1 MPTYN
6 KPGVYVEET
15 LTPNAPVSQTL
26 ADSVVAFIGVADR
39 GPTAVSSGNVIATPT
54 LVNSWT
60 EYLTAFGYG
69 TSIDPFKAAGT
80 ATTANDL
87 KYAVK
92 TFFLNGGSQAYISRV
107 VNTDAVKASISF
119 RNSNA
124 TISTAVP
131 TLTATSTGSSASAAT
146 AITLVSTTGVAV
158 GMGVTGTNVG
168 AGAVISSIV
177 ATTSVIN
184 VSVANSGAVAS
195 ATALTL
201 TGWTFDGTGFANN
214 VLTISAAS
222 GAPFAG
228 IEAGRTVLISG
239 VTAGTYTFLNSK
251 YWVVSNVSTDNNT
264 LSILWKNAASVQPIA
279 QTTAITVKGSISGTT
294 PTLTVTAKDHGA
306 WGGNANATTPAAIW
320 AAVTPNSSD
329 GYFDLTVYFSLTA
342 STSSTLTDSDRV
354 EKFTQL
360 SMSSTDPRYV
370 LNNVQSNWVT
380 VADAGSTATG
390 NADLPAFTGYW
401 STSVTSNNANP
412 TDGSFQWNNANF
424 SNTVTSTAGG
434 TVTLTAAKL
443 GVTATQVATSS
454 VAGSDGSAAP
464 VVSSQILPG
473 FDAVSTP
480 IIINYP
486 AKTDTATINSLLSY
500 AATRQ
505 NGFVIIDAANTT
517 VANLLSTITDVGI
530 GSYTTNR
537 NYGAAY
543 YPNIIVPDYASS
555 TGATKSIAPGGAVA
569 AAYVSTDQARGVF
582 KAPAGTLATIA
593 PAVSI
598 TALTNDDFNAIS
610 GYGNAN
616 VNIIRFVPGAG
627 ICIMG
632 ARTLTSSASDIYVP
646 VRRSLN
652 YLNYALKN
660 ITLFAV
666 FEPND
671 NNLWRKV
678 SGVIEGL
685 LYDFWRQGGLVG
697 TTPSEAFY
705 VKCDSTINTS
715 ASISAGELRIEVGV
729 ALQRPA
735 EFVVIKLGQT
745 SGGTT
750 ITNSI

>member
-1 MPTYN
+1 MTTYN

-15 LTPNAPVSQTL
+15 LTPNAPVAPTL

-39 GPTAVSSGNVIATPT
+39 GPTSGSAGNVLATPT

-60 EYLTAFGYG
+60 DFVTKFGYG
-69 TSIDPFKAAGT
+69 TSSDLFKAAGMGT
-80 ATTANDL
+80 SANDL

-92 TFFLNGGSQAYISRV
+92 TFFLNGGGQAYISRV
-107 VNTDAVKASISF
+107 VNTDAVRASISF
-119 RNSNA
+119 RDSNTA
-124 TISTAVP
+124 ISTTVP
-131 TLTATSTGSSASAAT
+131 TLSATTTGSSASAAT
-146 AITLVSTTGVAV
+146 AITLVSTTGVVV

-168 AGAVISSIV
+168 AGAVITSIV
-177 ATTSVIN
+177 ATTSTIN
-184 VSVANSGAVAS
+184 VSVANSGIVAS

-201 TGWTFDGTGFANN
+201 SGWTFNGTGFANN
-214 VLTISAAS
+214 VLTIAAPS

-228 IEAGRTVLISG
+228 VEAGRTVFISG
-239 VTAGTYTFLNSK
+239 VTAAGYTFLNNK
-251 YWVVSNVSTDNNT
+251 YWIVSDVSTDTNT
-264 LSILWKNAASVQPIA
+264 LSILWKNETSVSAAT
-279 QTTAITVKGSISGTT
+279 QTTGITVKGAIANASSTA
-294 PTLTVTAKDHGA
+294 PTLVVTAKDHGA
-306 WGGNANATTPAAIW
+306 WGNNVW
-320 AAVTPNSSD
+320 AAVTPNSVS
-329 GYFDLTVYFSLTA
+329 GYFDLTIYFSLTA
-342 STSSTLTDSDRV
+342 SLSYSLTDADRV
-354 EKFTQL
+354 ESFTQL
-360 SMSSTDPRYV
+360 SMNSTDPRYV

-380 VADAGSTATG
+380 VSDAGSTATG
-390 NADLPAFTGYW
+390 NFDLPAFTGYW
-401 STSVTSNNANP
+401 STSDTSNNADP
-412 TDGSFQWNNANF
+412 TDASFQWNNANF
-424 SNTVTSTAGG
+424 SNKVVSTSGG
-434 TVTLTAAKL
+434 TSVLKAAKL
-443 GVTATQVATSS
+443 GVSGSSQVTTSG
-454 VAGSDGSAAP
+454 VAGSNGSAAP
-464 VVSSQILPG
+464 VVSTQILPA

-480 IIINYP
+480 LIINYP
-486 AKTDTATINSLLSY
+486 AKNDTTTVNALLSY

-505 NGFVIIDAANTT
+505 NGFVIIDAVSTSVT
-517 VANLLSTITDVGI
+517 NLLSTTTDVGI

-537 NYGAAY
+537 NYGAVY

-555 TGATKSIAPGGAVA
+555 TGNTKSIAPGGAVA
-569 AAYVSTDQARGVF
+569 ATYVSTDQARGVF

-598 TALTNDDFNAIS
+598 TSLTNDDFNAIS

-616 VNIIRFVPGAG
+616 LNVIRFVPGAG

-632 ARTLTSSASDIYVP
+632 ARTLSSAASDIYVP
-646 VRRSLN
+646 VRRTLN

-660 ITLFAV
+660 ITEFAV

-671 NNLWRKV
+671 NRLWRIV
-678 SGVIEGL
+678 SSVIEGL
-685 LYDFWRQGGLVG
+685 LYDFWRQGGLAG
-697 TTPSEAFY
+697 TSSEEAYY

>member
-1 MPTYN
+1 MTTYN

-15 LTPNAPVSQTL
+15 LTPNAPVSPTL

-39 GPTAVSSGNVIATPT
+39 GPTYVSGGNVLATPT

-60 EYLTAFGYG
+60 DFVTKFGYG
-69 TSIDPFKAAGT
+69 TSIDPFKAASIGT
-80 ATTANDL
+80 AANDL

-107 VNTDAVKASISF
+107 VNTDAVKASVSF
-119 RNSNA
+119 RDSNT
-124 TISTAVP
+124 TIT
-131 TLTATSTGSSASAAT
+131 
-146 AITLVSTTGVAV
+146 
-158 GMGVTGTNVG
+158 
-168 AGAVISSIV
+168 
-177 ATTSVIN
+177 
-184 VSVANSGAVAS
+184 S
-195 ATALTL
+195 ATPF
-201 TGWTFDGTGFANN
+201 TFDGTGFASN
-214 VLTISAAS
+214 VLTISATT
-222 GAPFAG
+222 GAPFLG
-228 IEAGRTVLISG
+228 IEPGRNVLLG
-239 VTAGTYTFLNSK
+239 NVTATGFTGITNK
-251 YWVVSNVSTDNNT
+251 YWVVSNVSADNNT
-264 LSILWKNAASVQPIA
+264 LSLMWKNASSIPVATQASGV
-279 QTTAITVKGSISGTT
+279 TVKGAIANASSTA
-294 PTLTVTAKDHGA
+294 PTLVVSAKDHGA
-306 WGGNANATTPAAIW
+306 WGQNLWAAI
-320 AAVTPNSSD
+320 TPNSTE

-342 STSSTLTDSDRV
+342 STSSSLTDSDRV
-354 EKFTQL
+354 ERFNQL
-360 SMSSTDPRYV
+360 SMDSTNPRYV

-390 NADLPAFTGYW
+390 SADLPALTGYW
-401 STSVTSNNANP
+401 STSISSNNANP

-434 TVTLTAAKL
+434 TVTLTAARL
-443 GVTATQVATSS
+443 GVSGSSQVAISG
-454 VAGSDGSAAP
+454 VAGSNGSTAP
-464 VVSSQILPG
+464 SVASQILPG
-473 FDAVSTP
+473 FDSISTP
-480 IIINYP
+480 ILINYP
-486 AKTDTATINSLLSY
+486 AKYDTATINSLLSY

-505 NGFVIIDAANTT
+505 NGFVIIDAKNDT
-517 VANLLSTITDVGI
+517 VANLLSTTTDVGI

-543 YPNIIVPDYASS
+543 YPYIVVPDYASS
-555 TGATKSIAPGGAVA
+555 TGDTKSIAPGGAVA
-569 AAYVSTDQARGVF
+569 ATYVSTDQARGVF

-616 VNIIRFVPGAG
+616 LNIIRFVPGAG

-632 ARTLTSSASDIYVP
+632 ARTLTSTASDIYVP

-705 VKCDSTINTS
+705 VKCDSAINTA

>member
-1 MPTYN
+1 MTTYN

-15 LTPNAPVSQTL
+15 LTPNAPVAPTL

-39 GPTAVSSGNVIATPT
+39 GPTSVSAGNVLATPT

-60 EYLTAFGYG
+60 EFATAFGYG
-69 TSIDPFKAAGT
+69 TSIDPFKAVGIGT
-80 ATTANDL
+80 AADDL

-92 TFFLNGGSQAYISRV
+92 TFFLNGGGQAYISRV

-119 RNSNA
+119 RDSNA

-131 TLTATSTGSSASAAT
+131 TLSATSTGSSASAAT
-146 AITLVSTTGVAV
+146 EITLVSATGVVA

-168 AGAVISSIV
+168 AGAVITNVV
-177 ATTSVIN
+177 ATTSTIT
-184 VSVANSGAVAS
+184 VSVANSGAVSS

-201 TGWTFDGTGFANN
+201 TGWTIDGSGAASN
-214 VLTISAAS
+214 VLTISASS
-222 GAPFAG
+222 GAPFEG

-239 VTAGTYTFLNSK
+239 ITAGSYTGLNNK

-264 LSILWKNAASVQPIA
+264 LSILWKNENPIAAVA
-279 QTTAITVKGSISGTT
+279 QTTAITVRGSIRNASSTT
-294 PTLTVTAKDHGA
+294 PTLVVTAKDHGA
-306 WGGNANATTPAAIW
+306 WGNSLW
-320 AAVTPNSSD
+320 AAVTPSSVQ
-329 GYFDLTVYFSLTA
+329 GYFDLNIYFSLTA
-342 STSSTLTDSDRV
+342 SVSSSLTDADRV
-354 EKFTQL
+354 ESFTQL
-360 SMSSTDPRYV
+360 SMNSTDSRYV
-370 LNNVQSNWVT
+370 VTTVQSNWVT
-380 VADAGSTATG
+380 VSDGGSTASG
-390 NADLPAFTGYW
+390 LADLPAFTGYW
-401 STSVTSNNANP
+401 STSDTSNNANP
-412 TDGSFQWNNANF
+412 DTAEFQWNNANF
-424 SNTVTSTAGG
+424 SNTVTSTSGG
-434 TVTLTAAKL
+434 TAVLTAAKL
-443 GVTATQVATSS
+443 GVSGSSQVTISG
-454 VAGSDGSAAP
+454 VAGSNGSAAP

-473 FDAVSTP
+473 FDSITTP
-480 IIINYP
+480 LLINYP

-517 VANLLSTITDVGI
+517 VSSLLSTTTDVGI
-530 GSYTTNR
+530 GSYVTNR

-543 YPNIIVPDYASS
+543 YPNIVVPDYASS

-569 AAYVSTDQARGVF
+569 ATYVSTDQARGVF

-616 VNIIRFVPGAG
+616 LNIIRFVPGAG

-632 ARTLTSSASDIYVP
+632 ARTLSSSFSDIYVP

-660 ITLFAV
+660 VTEFAV

-671 NNLWRKV
+671 SNLWNDV
-678 SGVIEGL
+678 TGVIESL
-685 LYDFWRQGGLVG
+685 LYDFWREGGLVG
-697 TTPSEAFY
+697 TTSEEAY
-705 VKCDSTINTS
+705 YIKCDAQTNTS

>member
-15 LTPNAPVSQTL
+15 LTPNAPVTPTL
-26 ADSVVAFIGVADR
+26 ANSVVAFIGVADR
-39 GPTAVSSGNVIATPT
+39 GPTYVSSGNVLATPT

-60 EYLTAFGYG
+60 DYVTKFGYG
-69 TSIDPFKAAGT
+69 TSIDPFKAAGVGT
-80 ATTANDL
+80 AADDL

-107 VNTDAVKASISF
+107 VNTNAVKASISF
-119 RNSNA
+119 RDSNT
-124 TISTAVP
+124 TIGTAVP
-131 TLTATSTGSSASAAT
+131 TLTATTTGSSASAAT
-146 AITLVSTTGVAV
+146 AITLVSTTGVVV
-158 GMGVTGTNVG
+158 GQGVTGTNVG

-177 ATTSVIN
+177 ATTGVIN
-184 VSVANSGAVAS
+184 VSVANSGIVAS
-195 ATALTL
+195 ATTLTL
-201 TGWTFDGTGFANN
+201 TGWVLDGTGFANN
-214 VLTISAAS
+214 VLTISAPS
-222 GAPFAG
+222 GAPFVG

-239 VTAGTYTFLNSK
+239 VTAAGYTGLNNK

-264 LSILWKNAASVQPIA
+264 LSILWKNGSSVPAVAQP
-279 QTTAITVKGSISGTT
+279 TAITIRGAIANAFSTAA
-294 PTLTVTAKDHGA
+294 TLVVTAKDHGA
-306 WGGNANATTPAAIW
+306 WGQNLW
-320 AAVTPNSSD
+320 AAVTPNSTE

-342 STSSTLTDSDRV
+342 STSSALTDSDRV
-354 EKFTQL
+354 ERFNQL
-360 SMSSTDPRYV
+360 SMNSTDPRYV

-380 VADAGSTATG
+380 VADAGSAATG
-390 NADLPAFTGYW
+390 AADLPAFTGYW
-401 STSVTSNNANP
+401 STSATSNNANP
-412 TDGSFQWNNANF
+412 TDASFQWNNANF
-424 SNTVTSTAGG
+424 SNTVTSTSSGSS
-434 TVTLTAAKL
+434 TLTAVKL
-443 GVTATQVATSS
+443 GVTGSTQVSTIG
-454 VAGSDGSAAP
+454 VAGTNGTTAP
-464 VVSSQILPG
+464 VVSTQILPAL
-473 FDAVSTP
+473 DSIQTP
-480 IIINYP
+480 IILNYP
-486 AKTDTATINSLLSY
+486 ANSNTTTINSMLSY

-505 NGFVIIDAANTT
+505 NGFVIIDSANTT
-517 VANLLSTITDVGI
+517 VASLLSTTTDVGI
-530 GSYTTNR
+530 GSYTTSR

-555 TGATKSIAPGGAVA
+555 TGATKSIAPGGTVA

-582 KAPAGTLATIA
+582 KAPAGTNATIA

-632 ARTLTSSASDIYVP
+632 ARTLTSAASDIYVP

-660 ITLFAV
+660 VTLFSV

-671 NNLWRKV
+671 SNLWRKV

-705 VKCDSTINTS
+705 VKCDSTVNTA

-750 ITNSI
+750 ITTSI

>member
-1 MPTYN
+1 MTTYN

-15 LTPNAPVSQTL
+15 LTPNAPVAPTL

-39 GPTAVSSGNVIATPT
+39 GPTYVSGSNVLATPT

-60 EYLTAFGYG
+60 EFVNAFGYG
-69 TSIDPFKAAGT
+69 TSIDPFKAASIGT
-80 ATTANDL
+80 AANDL

-119 RNSNA
+119 RDSN
-124 TISTAVP
+124 
-131 TLTATSTGSSASAAT
+131 
-146 AITLVSTTGVAV
+146 TT
-158 GMGVTGTNVG
+158 VT
-168 AGAVISSIV
+168 
-177 ATTSVIN
+177 
-184 VSVANSGAVAS
+184 S
-195 ATALTL
+195 ATP
-201 TGWTFDGTGFANN
+201 WTFDGTGFASN
-214 VLTISAAS
+214 VLTISATT
-222 GAPFAG
+222 GTPFLG
-228 IEAGRTVLISG
+228 VEAGRTVLLG
-239 VTAGTYTFLNSK
+239 NVTAAGFTGISNKS
-251 YWVVSNVSTDNNT
+251 WVVSNVSSDSNT
-264 LSILWKNAASVQPIA
+264 LSILWKNASSVPVATQASGV
-279 QTTAITVKGSISGTT
+279 TVKGAISNASSTA
-294 PTLTVTAKDHGA
+294 PTLVVTAKDHGV
-306 WGGNANATTPAAIW
+306 WGNKIW
-320 AAVTPNSSD
+320 AAVTPNSTE

-342 STSSTLTDSDRV
+342 STSSALTDSDRV
-354 EKFTQL
+354 ERFTQL
-360 SMSSTDPRYV
+360 SMSSTNSRYV

-380 VADAGSTATG
+380 VSDAGSLATG

-401 STSVTSNNANP
+401 STSNTSANADP
-412 TDGSFQWNNANF
+412 TDASFSWNNANF

-434 TVTLTAAKL
+434 TVVLTAAKL
-443 GVTATQVATSS
+443 GVSGTSQVAISG
-454 VAGSDGSAAP
+454 VAGSDGSTAP
-464 VVSSQILPG
+464 VVSTQILPG
-473 FDAVSTP
+473 FDSISTP
-480 IIINYP
+480 ILINYP
-486 AKTDTATINSLLSY
+486 AKTDTTTINSLLSY

-517 VANLLSTITDVGI
+517 VASLLSTTTDVGI
-530 GSYTTNR
+530 GSYTSNR

-569 AAYVSTDQARGVF
+569 ATYVSTDQARGVF
-582 KAPAGTLATIA
+582 KAPAGTGAVVT

-598 TALTNDDFNAIS
+598 TALTNDDFNNIS

-616 VNIIRFVPGAG
+616 LNIIRFVPGAG

-632 ARTLTSSASDIYVP
+632 ARTLSSSFSDIYVP

-660 ITLFAV
+660 VTLFSV

-678 SGVIEGL
+678 SGVVEGL
-685 LYDFWRQGGLVG
+685 LYNFWRDGGLVG
-697 TTPSEAFY
+697 ATPEEAFY
-705 VKCDSTINTS
+705 VKCDSTINTT

-750 ITNSI
+750 ITTSI

>member
-1 MPTYN
+1 MTTYN

-15 LTPNAPVSQTL
+15 LTPNAPVAPTL

-39 GPTAVSSGNVIATPT
+39 GPTAVSAGNVLATPT

-60 EYLTAFGYG
+60 EFVTKFGYG
-69 TSIDPFKAAGT
+69 TSSDPFKAAGIGT
-80 ATTANDL
+80 SANDL

-107 VNTDAVKASISF
+107 VNTDAVRASVSF
-119 RNSNA
+119 RDSNT
-124 TISTAVP
+124 TITQP
-131 TLTATSTGSSASAAT
+131 
-146 AITLVSTTGVAV
+146 
-158 GMGVTGTNVG
+158 
-168 AGAVISSIV
+168 
-177 ATTSVIN
+177 SVN
-184 VSVANSGAVAS
+184 
-195 ATALTL
+195 
-201 TGWTFDGTGFANN
+201 WTFDGTGFASN
-214 VLTISAAS
+214 VLTITAAS
-222 GAPFAG
+222 GTPFAG
-228 IEAGRTVLISG
+228 ISAGRTVLLG
-239 VTAGTYTFLNSK
+239 NVTAAGFTGLSNK
-251 YWVVSNVSTDNNT
+251 YWVVSNVTDT
-264 LSILWKNAASVQPIA
+264 VLSLLWKNASSVPVATQASGV
-279 QTTAITVKGSISGTT
+279 TVTGAIQNASSTS
-294 PTLTVTAKDHGA
+294 PTLVVTAKDHGA
-306 WGGNANATTPAAIW
+306 WGNKLW
-320 AAVTPNSSD
+320 AAVTPNSVE

-342 STSSTLTDSDRV
+342 SVASSLTDADRV
-354 EKFTQL
+354 ESFTQL
-360 SMSSTDPRYV
+360 SMNSTDPRYV

-380 VADAGSTATG
+380 VSDAGSAATG

-401 STSVTSNNANP
+401 STSATSNNADP
-412 TDGSFQWNNANF
+412 TDASFKWNNANF
-424 SNTVTSTAGG
+424 SNTVTSTSGG
-434 TVTLTAAKL
+434 TVVLTAAKL
-443 GVTATQVATSS
+443 GVSGSSQVAISG
-454 VAGSDGSAAP
+454 VAGSDGSTAP
-464 VVSSQILPG
+464 VVSTQILPA
-473 FDAVSTP
+473 FDAVTTP
-480 IIINYP
+480 LIINYP
-486 AKTDTATINSLLSY
+486 AKNDTATVNALLSY

-505 NGFVIIDAANTT
+505 NGFVIIDAVSTSVT
-517 VANLLSTITDVGI
+517 SLLSTTTDVGI

-537 NYGAAY
+537 NYGAVY

-569 AAYVSTDQARGVF
+569 ATYVSTDQARGVF

-598 TALTNDDFNAIS
+598 TSLTNDDFNAIS

-616 VNIIRFVPGAG
+616 LNVIRFVPGAG

-632 ARTLTSSASDIYVP
+632 ARTLSSAASDIYVP
-646 VRRSLN
+646 VRRTLN

-660 ITLFAV
+660 ITEFAV

-671 NNLWRKV
+671 SNLWGNV
-678 SGVIEGL
+678 SRVLQDL

-697 TTPSEAFY
+697 TAESEAYY
-705 VKCDSTINTS
+705 VKCDSTINTP

>member
-69 TSIDPFKAAGT
+69 TSIDPFKAASIGT
-80 ATTANDL
+80 SANDL

-107 VNTDAVKASISF
+107 VNTDAVKSSVSF

-184 VSVANSGAVAS
+184 VSVANTGTVAS

-201 TGWTFDGTGFANN
+201 TGWTLDGTGAASN

-239 VTAGTYTFLNSK
+239 VTAAGYTGLNNK

-264 LSILWKNAASVQPIA
+264 LSILWKNASAVQPLA
-279 QTTAITVKGSISGTT
+279 QTTAITVRGSISGTT

-306 WGGNANATTPAAIW
+306 WGNNIW
-320 AAVTPNSSD
+320 AAVTPNSTD

-342 STSSTLTDSDRV
+342 SVSSSLTDSDRV
-354 EKFTQL
+354 ERFSQL
-360 SMSSTDPRYV
+360 SMNSADPRYV

-401 STSVTSNNANP
+401 STSATSNNANP

-424 SNTVTSTAGG
+424 SNTVTSTSGS
-434 TVTLTAAKL
+434 TVVLTAAKL

-464 VVSSQILPG
+464 VVSTQILPG

-480 IIINYP
+480 LIINYR

-505 NGFVIIDAANTT
+505 SGLEIIDAASTS
-517 VANLLSTITDVGI
+517 VANLLSTTTVVDI
-530 GSYTTNR
+530 GS
-537 NYGAAY
+537 
-543 YPNIIVPDYASS
+543 
-555 TGATKSIAPGGAVA
+555 
-569 AAYVSTDQARGVF
+569 
-582 KAPAGTLATIA
+582 
-593 PAVSI
+593 
-598 TALTNDDFNAIS
+598 
-610 GYGNAN
+610 
-616 VNIIRFVPGAG
+616 
-627 ICIMG
+627 
-632 ARTLTSSASDIYVP
+632 
-646 VRRSLN
+646 
-652 YLNYALKN
+652 
-660 ITLFAV
+660 
-666 FEPND
+666 
-671 NNLWRKV
+671 
-678 SGVIEGL
+678 
-685 LYDFWRQGGLVG
+685 
-697 TTPSEAFY
+697 
-705 VKCDSTINTS
+705 
-715 ASISAGELRIEVGV
+715 
-729 ALQRPA
+729 
-735 EFVVIKLGQT
+735 
-745 SGGTT
+745 
-750 ITNSI
+750 